1 MEKHM
6 IKSGREKLWTKDYV
20 LVIFSAFFGATV
32 FFCMGSGVSLFVD
45 LKGGSTSLTGIMTF
59 GYALGAVA
67 GGLLGGRLCDTLGTR
82 KVLMIF
88 SFGCGVAS
96 LLPVVHSSLIS
107 VVIMRLLQGIL
118 FSCFSVAIPS
128 AVAELSPS
136 NRLGEGMGYS
146 MMAMALSEA
155 VGPTLAIK
163 MFAAGRISAFFIL
176 CAGFFLTSSF
186 LAMLRRNGKTAWK
199 AENSDTVPKDKP
211 NGGFLWQLIEKKA
224 LPMALVFFIFSFSPA
239 FVWNYLPLYVKNSG
253 ITSYSVFYIL
263 QLVSM
268 FLARLV
274 SGKLIDRCW
283 PLRLFAPPIASGLGG
298 FFLMLTGTNPLFLLS
313 GLFFGYSS
321 GFLVPLLNTV
331 CLQDS
336 PPDRSGS
343 ANATFLIS
351 NNIGTGFGGL
361 LWGKIIDLSG
371 GTFQLAL
378 IGTVISVALAGLLGF
393 VFIRKSSAQKNL
405 ADLS

>member
-1 MEKHM
+1 MVN
-6 IKSGREKLWTKDYV
+6 SGREKLWTKDYV

-32 FFCMGSGVSLFVD
+32 FFCMSSGVSLFVD
-45 LKGGSTSLTGIMTF
+45 WKEGSTSLTGIMTF

-82 KVLMIF
+82 KVLMVF
-88 SFGCGVAS
+88 SFGCGIAT
-96 LLPVVHSSLIS
+96 LFPVVHSSLVS
-107 VVIMRLLQGIL
+107 VVVMRMLQGIL

-128 AVAELSPS
+128 AVAELSPM

-155 VGPTLAIK
+155 VGPTLAIR

-176 CAGFFLTSSF
+176 CAGFFFTSSF
-186 LAMLRRNGKTAWK
+186 LAMLRRNGKK
-199 AENSDTVPKDKP
+199 AGNAAHAEAAPKDRP
-211 NGGFLWQLIEKKA
+211 AGGFLWRLIEKRA

-239 FVWNYLPLYVKNSG
+239 FVWNYLPLYVKQSG
-253 ITSYSVFYIL
+253 ISSYSVFYIL

-274 SGKLIDRCW
+274 SGKLIDRYR
-283 PLRLFAPPIASGLGG
+283 PLRLFTPAIASGLAG
-298 FFLMLTGTNPLFLLS
+298 FLLMLNGDNTLFLLS

-321 GFLVPLLNTV
+321 GFMVPLLNTV

-336 PPDRSGS
+336 PPDRSGT

-351 NNIGTGFGGL
+351 NNIGTGIGGL
-361 LWGKIIDLSG
+361 LWGKVIDLSG
-371 GTFQLAL
+371 GTFRLAL
-378 IGTVISVALAGLLGF
+378 IGVVISVALAWLLGF
-393 VFIRKSSAQKNL
+393 VFIRKSSAQKT
-405 ADLS
+405 